1 MVGRK
6 KMLYPKAIVTKVV
19 KVMIEGPV
27 TYKTKFHLIL
37 IIKKEL
43 MKWTLIF
50 KLVKIAMNPHQA
62 QINNRIKS
70 LITKSTKLEKKNLKA
85 IPIKFKIQ

>member
-6 KMLYPKAIVTKVV
+6 NMLYPKAIVTKVI

-50 KLVKIAMNPHQA
+50 KLMKIAMNPHPSQT
-62 QINNRIKS
+62 NNPIKS

-85 IPIKFKIQ
+85 MLINFKIQ